1 MGGAIARNSFWA
13 SVVNYTGSVIG
24 LLSTFFLFPL
34 VFSPSENGV
43 FRLYIEMGALLAGVG
58 QLGTGYSIWKFFPV
72 FKNEKNGH
80 NGIGFWLTLVPM
92 VGILIVSLFLAFGK
106 PWVIEFLGDKGRS
119 FLPYYNLLYPFV
131 FFFVFNTVY
140 EVFSAAI
147 GKIVFASFLRE
158 NVVRIGLGLIGFL
171 YYENQINFWNS
182 ILSVALVYGIV
193 CLLNIISVSGS
204 SKISYRPDFTFIHRT
219 SGLKREFIGYTGYLF
234 LTYVAMLVLQRMDFL
249 MVTKIQGMTDTG
261 VYSIALSM
269 SVLIEIPT
277 RSILQIANPKL
288 SEAIHNNDQAEI
300 KRLYEKTSLNQFV
313 LGSLVLLGIWIN
325 IDAFFSIM
333 PNGDLYCSGKYAVL
347 YLGIGKLFVL
357 LQGNSSAMLIFS
369 KRYYYTLI
377 VNLVAIFAAVY
388 MNQWLIPIMGL
399 NGAAMATGL
408 VWFVSGVVLGVLVW
422 RVYGMQP
429 INKNV
434 VLAFLIMALF
444 ISISEFL
451 KPFPSRPI
459 LSAITVSL
467 LLIPACLIVVFKL
480 RISEDINSMVT
491 KLTER
496 LLK

>member
-80 NGIGFWLTLVPM
+80 NGIGFWLILVPM

-204 SKISYRPDFTFIHRT
+204 SKIRYRPDFTFIHRT
-219 SGLKREFIGYTGYLF
+219 SGLKRKFIGYTGYLF
-234 LTYVAMLVLQRMDFL
+234 LT
-249 MVTKIQGMTDTG
+249 
-261 VYSIALSM
+261 
-269 SVLIEIPT
+269 
-277 RSILQIANPKL
+277 
-288 SEAIHNNDQAEI
+288 
-300 KRLYEKTSLNQFV
+300 
-313 LGSLVLLGIWIN
+313 
-325 IDAFFSIM
+325 
-333 PNGDLYCSGKYAVL
+333 
-347 YLGIGKLFVL
+347 
-357 LQGNSSAMLIFS
+357 
-369 KRYYYTLI
+369 
-377 VNLVAIFAAVY
+377 
-388 MNQWLIPIMGL
+388 
-399 NGAAMATGL
+399 
-408 VWFVSGVVLGVLVW
+408 
-422 RVYGMQP
+422 
-429 INKNV
+429 
-434 VLAFLIMALF
+434 
-444 ISISEFL
+444 
-451 KPFPSRPI
+451 
-459 LSAITVSL
+459 
-467 LLIPACLIVVFKL
+467 
-480 RISEDINSMVT
+480 
-491 KLTER
+491 
-496 LLK
+496 